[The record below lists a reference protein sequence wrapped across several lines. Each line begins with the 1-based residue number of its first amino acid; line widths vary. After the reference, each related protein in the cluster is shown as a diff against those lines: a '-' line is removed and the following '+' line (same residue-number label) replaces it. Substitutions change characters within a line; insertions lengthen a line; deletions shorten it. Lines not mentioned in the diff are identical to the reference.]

1 MPDHNE
7 FSRVLLL
14 AVDAWRYS
22 DRDARQQFDL
32 QEALHSAVNAAG
44 NAAGLDPASWRI
56 QEAGDG
62 FLAVIADGAEL
73 TLIDPFVRE
82 LDNRLELFNRDRRP
96 EARLRLRLAIHHG
109 GALPAAYGFA
119 SDGPVHVCRLR
130 DAKPVRA
137 ALVDHPEANLVQV
150 VSEAIFDGSVRQG
163 LTTLPVHDF
172 TRVQIEET
180 EKRFRSGAWIRV
192 PGYSPARPADPAGQA
207 AFAIRVEPASVPEA
221 AEGSVAQAVRA
232 SFDAAGI
239 SPAEEHDGTEVVVA
253 LSSRVT
259 GGLVLG
265 VWLHHLQQALATGGC
280 PKVSVGIAFGHGTAE
295 ARELASEEAAM
306 AVLGR
311 VADASIAVVLSDEVH
326 RRFVQGTSARLVM
339 PDSYRKIDAH
349 PGSWIRVPG
358 YSVPPAA
365 GQPAGTAAPVP
376 PAPAA
381 GAFHGPVSNIGS
393 AVIHGSYI
401 NGTVYNGDGSSR

>member
-1 MPDHNE
+1 M
-7 FSRVLLL
+7 LLL

-32 QEALHSAVNAAG
+32 QEALSSAVDAAG
-44 NAAGLDPASWRI
+44 TAAGLDPATWRI

-119 SDGPVHVCRLR
+119 SDGPIHVCRLR
-130 DAKPVRA
+130 DAKPVRE
-137 ALVDHPEANLVQV
+137 ALTDHPEANLVQV

-163 LTTLPVHDF
+163 LTTLRVHDF
-172 TRVQIEET
+172 ARVQVEET
-180 EKRFRSGAWIRV
+180 DKRFRSGAWIRV
-192 PGYSPARPADPAGQA
+192 PGHSPARPADQA
-207 AFAIRVEPASVPEA
+207 AFAIRVERGRIPEA
-221 AEGSVAQAVRA
+221 SDSSVAQAVCA

-239 SPAEEHDGTEVVVA
+239 SPTEGPDDTEGVVT
-253 LSSRVT
+253 LSPRVT
-259 GGLVLG
+259 GGLLLG
-265 VWLHHLQQALATGGC
+265 VWLHHLQQALAIGDC
-280 PKVSVGIAFGHGTAE
+280 PKVSVGIAFGHNTDE
-295 ARELASEEAAM
+295 ARKLASEEAAM

-311 VADASIAVVLSDEVH
+311 VADANIAVVLSDEVH

-339 PDSYRKIDAH
+339 PDSYRKIDTH
-349 PGSWIRVPG
+349 PGSWLRVLG
-358 YSVPPAA
+358 YSIPPDA
-365 GQPAGTAAPVP
+365 GQPASATSPVP

-381 GAFHGPVSNIGS
+381 GPFHGPVSNIGS

-401 NGTVYNGDGSSR
+401 NGTVYNGDGSPR